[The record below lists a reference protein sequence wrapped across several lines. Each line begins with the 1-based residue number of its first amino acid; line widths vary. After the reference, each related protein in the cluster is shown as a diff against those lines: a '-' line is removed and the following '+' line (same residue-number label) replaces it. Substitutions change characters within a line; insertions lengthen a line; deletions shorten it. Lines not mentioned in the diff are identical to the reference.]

1 MSDLED
7 RLRAG
12 LRAEA
17 QRTQPQHLR
26 ELQIPARRRGPAR
39 RWLAPAAALVAVALI
54 ATVIGVVAG
63 DRHDSGPARPSP
75 SASALPGRP
84 SLSPSAPSPSTT
96 APAAV
101 AMPPFYLS
109 LGPGEPT
116 SVVVCASASGA
127 VIDSLPVPAGVPAAA
142 PGDPK
147 SVYLGLMAAAA
158 DDRTF
163 VIAVHRP
170 QVLSTSATITWFY
183 RLTLAA
189 DGRPGALQR
198 LPLTIQPG
206 AAWYQAYA
214 MALSPDGA
222 TLAVAVGVTPGY
234 QTRQRAAGH
243 AAIELVSLRTGAKRT
258 WTAPA
263 STELQDLSWVSG
275 STLGFSWESALPT
288 AAGGYQ
294 VRTLDTAGPAGDL
307 MKRSRPVALATAG
320 PVMSALVTDG
330 GRTVVAFTSGPRFA
344 GAVLAEFSART
355 GRQLQVLGRLRGGA
369 QVGGAGT
376 VLSADPAGQHL
387 LIVGGEATAGSAAS
401 PGGYLPSVHGQVF
414 GRVDDG
420 RFTPLPY
427 PAVDAPLA
435 GVW

>member
-26 ELQIPARRRGPAR
+26 ELQVPARRRGGAR
-39 RWLAPAAALVAVALI
+39 RWLAPAAALVAVAVI
-54 ATVIGVVAG
+54 ATVVGVVAG
-63 DRHDSGPARPSP
+63 DRHDSGPARPFP

-84 SLSPSAPSPSTT
+84 SPSAPSPSTT
-96 APAAV
+96 APAAA

-116 SVVVCASASGA
+116 SIVVCASASGA
-127 VIDSLPVPAGVPAAA
+127 VIDSRPVPAGVPAAA
-142 PGDPK
+142 PGDPE

-163 VIAVHRP
+163 VISVHRP

-206 AAWYQAYA
+206 AARYQAYA

-234 QTRQRAAGH
+234 QTRQHAAGH

-263 STELQDLSWVSG
+263 STQLQDLSWVSG
-275 STLGFSWESALPT
+275 TTLGFSWESALST

-294 VRTLDTAGPAGDL
+294 VRTLDTASPAGDL

-320 PVMSALVTDG
+320 PVMSALLTDG
-330 GRTVVAFTSGPRFA
+330 GRTVVAFTSDPRYG

-355 GRQLQVLGRLRGGA
+355 GRPLQVLGRLRGGA
-369 QVGGAGT
+369 QVGGGGT

-387 LIVGGEATAGSAAS
+387 LIAGAEATAGLPAS
-401 PGGYLPSVHGQVF
+401 PPGGYLPSVHGQVF

-420 RFTPLPY
+420 RFTLLPY
-427 PAVDAPLA
+427 PVVDAPVA